1 MNAQQLSRR
10 HVMQLAAGALASAGL
25 VRGSLAASGSNTRAK
40 AIIIYFSRTGT
51 TKGLAEAAA
60 AATGA
65 DLLELT
71 LKDPYADDY
80 SAMTGIARSERANN
94 ARREIAAAIPDLS
107 GYDAVVIGSPYWWGG
122 LSIPMRTFLMDHP
135 LAGKRVLP
143 FCVSASS
150 SPSGAWADVRTF
162 CPNAQPRAEMIW
174 PLGLSAAAFDEKTDG
189 MFFLL
194 REKLKWVQGI
204 KRRSQRPVM

>member
-10 HVMQLAAGALASAGL
+10 HVMQLAAGAVASAGL
-25 VRGSLAASGSNTRAK
+25 VRASLAASGSDARVK

-80 SAMTGIARSERANN
+80 SAMTGIARSERANR
-94 ARREIAAAIPDLS
+94 AAEFERFPFEQDAAALD
-107 GYDAVVIGSPYWWGG
+107 G
-122 LSIPMRTFLMDHP
+122 LETDQ
-135 LAGKRVLP
+135 AAQKRG
-143 FCVSASS
+143 F
-150 SPSGAWADVRTF
+150 
-162 CPNAQPRAEMIW
+162 
-174 PLGLSAAAFDEKTDG
+174 AAA
-189 MFFLL
+189 
-194 REKLKWVQGI
+194 
-204 KRRSQRPVM
+204 

>member
-10 HVMQLAAGALASAGL
+10 HVMQLAAGALASVGL
-25 VRGSLAASGSNTRAK
+25 VRGSLAASGSDTRAK

-71 LKDPYADDY
+71 LKEPYADDY

-107 GYDAVVIGSPYWWGG
+107 GYDVVVIGSPYWWGG
-122 LSIPMRTFLMDHP
+122 
-135 LAGKRVLP
+135 
-143 FCVSASS
+143 
-150 SPSGAWADVRTF
+150 
-162 CPNAQPRAEMIW
+162 
-174 PLGLSAAAFDEKTDG
+174 
-189 MFFLL
+189 
-194 REKLKWVQGI
+194 
-204 KRRSQRPVM
+204 

>member
-25 VRGSLAASGSNTRAK
+25 VRGSLAASGSD
-40 AIIIYFSRTGT
+40 

-71 LKDPYADDY
+71 LKEPYADDY

-107 GYDAVVIGSPYWWGG
+107 GYDVVVIGSPYWWGG

-162 CPNAQPRAEMIW
+162 CPNAQIAEGFHTTESRAASSRDDLVAW
-174 PLGLSAAAFDEKTDG
+174 LKRSGL
-189 MFFLL
+189 
-194 REKLKWVQGI
+194 
-204 KRRSQRPVM
+204 

>member
-25 VRGSLAASGSNTRAK
+25 VRGSLAASGSDTRTK

-71 LKDPYADDY
+71 LKEPYADDY

-107 GYDAVVIGSPYWWGG
+107 GYDVVVIGSPYWWGG
-122 LSIPMRTFLMDHP
+122 LSIPHGPSACGQTCAAVLCFGKFVALRCMGRCAHFLSECSDCRRLSHD
-135 LAGKRVLP
+135 GKPCSLE
-143 FCVSASS
+143 
-150 SPSGAWADVRTF
+150 
-162 CPNAQPRAEMIW
+162 PR
-174 PLGLSAAAFDEKTDG
+174 
-189 MFFLL
+189 
-194 REKLKWVQGI
+194 
-204 KRRSQRPVM
+204 

>member
-25 VRGSLAASGSNTRAK
+25 VRGSLAASGSDTRAK

-107 GYDAVVIGSPYWWGG
+107 GYDVVVIGSPYWWGG

-135 LAGKRVLP
+135 LAGKRVLCFGKFVALRCMGRCAHFLSECSDCRRLSHDGKP
-143 FCVSASS
+143 CSLE
-150 SPSGAWADVRTF
+150 
-162 CPNAQPRAEMIW
+162 PR
-174 PLGLSAAAFDEKTDG
+174 
-189 MFFLL
+189 
-194 REKLKWVQGI
+194 
-204 KRRSQRPVM
+204 

>member
-71 LKDPYADDY
+71 LKDPQ
-80 SAMTGIARSERANN
+80 
-94 ARREIAAAIPDLS
+94 AI
-107 GYDAVVIGSPYWWGG
+107 
-122 LSIPMRTFLMDHP
+122 FLIIM
-135 LAGKRVLP
+135 GV
-143 FCVSASS
+143 
-150 SPSGAWADVRTF
+150 
-162 CPNAQPRAEMIW
+162 
-174 PLGLSAAAFDEKTDG
+174 
-189 MFFLL
+189 FL
-194 REKLKWVQGI
+194 
-204 KRRSQRPVM
+204 

>member
-10 HVMQLAAGALASAGL
+10 HVMQLAAGALASPGL
-25 VRGSLAASGSNTRAK
+25 VRGSLAASGSDTRAK

-107 GYDAVVIGSPYWWGG
+107 GYDVVVIGSPYWWGG

-150 SPSGAWADVRTF
+150 SPSGAWPMCALFVRMLRLPKASTRRK
-162 CPNAQPRAEMIW
+162 AVQLRAEMIW
-174 PLGLSAAAFDEKTDG
+174 SLGLSAAGFDEKTDG
-189 MFFLL
+189 MFFCCG
-194 REKLKWVQGI
+194 RC
-204 KRRSQRPVM
+204 

>member
-10 HVMQLAAGALASAGL
+10 HVMQLAAGALASVGL
-25 VRGSLAASGSNTRAK
+25 VRGSLAASGSDTRAK

-71 LKDPYADDY
+71 LKEPYADDY

-107 GYDAVVIGSPYWWGG
+107 GYDVVVIGSPYWWGG
-122 LSIPMRTFLMDHP
+122 LSIPMRTVLMDHP

-162 CPNAQPRAEMIW
+162 CPNAQIAEGFHTTESRAASSRDDLAAW
-174 PLGLSAAAFDEKTDG
+174 LKRSGL
-189 MFFLL
+189 
-194 REKLKWVQGI
+194 
-204 KRRSQRPVM
+204 

>member
-10 HVMQLAAGALASAGL
+10 HVMQLAAGALASVGL
-25 VRGSLAASGSNTRAK
+25 VRGSLAASGSDTRAK

-71 LKDPYADDY
+71 LKEPYADDY

-107 GYDAVVIGSPYWWGG
+107 GYDVVVIGSPYWWGG

-150 SPSGAWADVRTF
+150 SPSGAWADVRTYK
-162 CPNAQPRAEMIW
+162 PIPGLYAAGEATGGVHGAVR
-174 PLGLSAAAFDEKTDG
+174 LGSVAILDCLVYGRIAGQTAAKA
-189 MFFLL
+189 
-194 REKLKWVQGI
+194 
-204 KRRSQRPVM
+204 

>member
-25 VRGSLAASGSNTRAK
+25 VRGSLAASGSDTRAK

-122 LSIPMRTFLMDHP
+122 LSIPMCRAPAVHAFLGCFD
-135 LAGKRVLP
+135 AA
-143 FCVSASS
+143 ASS
-150 SPSGAWADVRTF
+150 QLRRQVVEFIWATGFRPIAYDVCR
-162 CPNAQPRAEMIW
+162 
-174 PLGLSAAAFDEKTDG
+174 
-189 MFFLL
+189 
-194 REKLKWVQGI
+194 
-204 KRRSQRPVM
+204 

>member
-10 HVMQLAAGALASAGL
+10 HVMQLAAGALASVGL
-25 VRGSLAASGSNTRAK
+25 VRGSLAASGSDTRAK

-71 LKDPYADDY
+71 LKEPYADDY

-94 ARREIAAAIPDLS
+94 ARREIAAAI
-107 GYDAVVIGSPYWWGG
+107 VIGSPYWWGG

-162 CPNAQPRAEMIW
+162 CPNAQIAEGFHTTESRAASSRDDLAAW
-174 PLGLSAAAFDEKTDG
+174 LKRSGL
-189 MFFLL
+189 
-194 REKLKWVQGI
+194 
-204 KRRSQRPVM
+204 

>member
-25 VRGSLAASGSNTRAK
+25 VRGSLAASGSDTRAK

-107 GYDAVVIGSPYWWGG
+107 GYDAVVIGS
-122 LSIPMRTFLMDHP
+122 
-135 LAGKRVLP
+135 
-143 FCVSASS
+143 
-150 SPSGAWADVRTF
+150 VRL
-162 CPNAQPRAEMIW
+162 QY
-174 PLGLSAAAFDEKTDG
+174 
-189 MFFLL
+189 
-194 REKLKWVQGI
+194 
-204 KRRSQRPVM
+204 RPVWGALYLPTPPKRLKRDACRSSRDIV

>member
-25 VRGSLAASGSNTRAK
+25 VRGSLAASGSETPAK

-71 LKDPYADDY
+71 LKEPYADDY
-80 SAMTGIARSERANN
+80 SAMTGIARSDSR
-94 ARREIAAAIPDLS
+94 S
-107 GYDAVVIGSPYWWGG
+107 FG
-122 LSIPMRTFLMDHP
+122 L
-135 LAGKRVLP
+135 
-143 FCVSASS
+143 
-150 SPSGAWADVRTF
+150 
-162 CPNAQPRAEMIW
+162 
-174 PLGLSAAAFDEKTDG
+174 
-189 MFFLL
+189 
-194 REKLKWVQGI
+194 
-204 KRRSQRPVM
+204 